1 MKIVLEMCRCN
12 PKVFDSDYF
21 NDINWSK
28 LYQYL
33 ISNKVLTFFWKN
45 LNYKYPDAYMP
56 KYINNIGRFSYVGTR
71 NQNTLYFNELNM
83 ILEQAKL
90 NNIHCYPVKGA
101 MLIPS
106 LYNDFGIRS
115 MNDIDFLIKH
125 DDIEKI
131 DYFMCSLGY
140 IQGRYRQGKNE
151 IIPYERNK
159 KINWKLHMSN
169 LLPYVKK
176 VDSEYLSVIKCDFRY
191 ALDDNL
197 NKESI
202 NEIVDTAINEGSLKK
217 SHILTHLCTHLYDES
232 KQSMNVCVGK
242 DINLIKYID
251 IREYILQAMSNS
263 DLIETVDFCKKY
275 NLTKQL
281 YFALYFLKLIYNDG
295 YEEKLMVML
304 GICDTMFL
312 NTYGDKSTENNFVW
326 KKTFFERMFSGDN
339 SDELSE
345 TPKYYLE

>member
-1 MKIVLEMCRCN
+1 
-12 PKVFDSDYF
+12 
-21 NDINWSK
+21 
-28 LYQYL
+28 
-33 ISNKVLTFFWKN
+33 
-45 LNYKYPDAYMP
+45 MP

-90 NNIHCYPVKGA
+90 NNIHCYPVKGP

-176 VDSEYLSVIKCDFRY
+176 VDSEYLSVIRCDFR
-191 ALDDNL
+191 L
-197 NKESI
+197 
-202 NEIVDTAINEGSLKK
+202 
-217 SHILTHLCTHLYDES
+217 LC
-232 KQSMNVCVGK
+232 
-242 DINLIKYID
+242 
-251 IREYILQAMSNS
+251 
-263 DLIETVDFCKKY
+263 Y
-275 NLTKQL
+275 N
-281 YFALYFLKLIYNDG
+281 
-295 YEEKLMVML
+295 
-304 GICDTMFL
+304 
-312 NTYGDKSTENNFVW
+312 
-326 KKTFFERMFSGDN
+326 
-339 SDELSE
+339 
-345 TPKYYLE
+345 